1 MRIVMDEDPPTK
13 KPPLYRNKMKVLY
26 RISNG
31 GNAKQ
36 KPEYVYN
43 KKRMFLHFLSV
54 FKDNDIYVFADN
66 VSEDLYQFLL
76 EHHDPDKLF
85 RFQLGNAR
93 SFMKTVDFAMERF
106 SDNTPVYFAEDDYVY
121 RQNAPEIIEEGLTV
135 ADYSTGY
142 DHPDKYINHN
152 EGGPNPFIEQGGE
165 LTRVLVSK
173 NIHWKQTN
181 STCMTFATTLKTIK
195 QDYAVFAHG
204 CSSNIPTDFRIFC
217 DLRQYQNRT
226 LVSCIPAVSTHGETE
241 WLAKFVD
248 WDAEI
253 LR

>member
-1 MRIVMDEDPPTK
+1 
-13 KPPLYRNKMKVLY
+13 
-26 RISNG
+26 
-31 GNAKQ
+31 
-36 KPEYVYN
+36 
-43 KKRMFLHFLSV
+43 
-54 FKDNDIYVFADN
+54 
-66 VSEDLYQFLL
+66 
-76 EHHDPDKLF
+76 
-85 RFQLGNAR
+85 
-93 SFMKTVDFAMERF
+93 MKTVDFAMERF
-106 SDNTPVYFAEDDYVY
+106 LDNTLVYFAEDDYIY

-152 EGGPNPFIEQGGE
+152 EGGNPFIEQGGE

-195 QDYAVFAHG
+195 QDYAVFARG
-204 CSSNIPTDFRIFC
+204 CSSNIPADFRIFC

-253 LR
+253 LL